1 LFIAVTVA
9 LIAICALAAF
19 FVAIAW
25 SKFMGKLLL
34 AAAVAA
40 VLANLGSAG
49 AQVYPARP
57 ITILVPS
64 AAGGPNDGIVRPM
77 AERMQALLGQPV
89 PIPQA
94 LGVFQKAEIAKWW
107 PIIKAAG
114 IKGE

>member
-1 LFIAVTVA
+1 
-9 LIAICALAAF
+9 
-19 FVAIAW
+19 
-25 SKFMGKLLL
+25 
-34 AAAVAA
+34 
-40 VLANLGSAG
+40 
-49 AQVYPARP
+49 
-57 ITILVPS
+57 
-64 AAGGPNDGIVRPM
+64 M